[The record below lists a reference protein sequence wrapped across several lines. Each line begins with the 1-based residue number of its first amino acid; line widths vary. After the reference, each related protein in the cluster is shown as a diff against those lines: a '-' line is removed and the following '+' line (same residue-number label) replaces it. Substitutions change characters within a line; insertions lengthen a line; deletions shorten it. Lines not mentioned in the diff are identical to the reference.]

1 MIDHAA
7 VNVSEVDG
15 NTIEAVCHRLRTTE
29 AGRG

>member
-1 MIDHAA
+1 MIDHA

-15 NTIEAVCHRLRTTE
+15 SSIEAVCHRLRRTE